1 MKLTVYERETIINY
15 NMAEADASVYTHDK
29 KLIARLEKLA
39 VEYPEEF
46 RLKDHSLN
54 GDATYIFRKKYI
66 TIREPYSEARR
77 RAARKR
83 ALNGHFQP
91 PSRIPI
97 PDPETKIWQ
106 TGQSTTL

>member
-1 MKLTVYERETIINY
+1 MKLTAYERETIINY
-15 NMAEADASVYTHDK
+15 NMAETDASIYTHDK

-39 VEYPEEF
+39 AKYPVKF
-46 RLKDHSLN
+46 RLKDRSLN

-91 PSRIPI
+91 PRKDS
-97 PDPETKIWQ
+97 DP
-106 TGQSTTL
+106 